1 METSERV
8 GKPPAS
14 IGIRVFRT
22 VFLDLALT
30 GAALLVFAYFHHVR
44 VKEVTPTRLTA
55 NAAQTFP
62 SQAFA
67 SFATPAAVQ
76 GEPEGSAQ
84 IPKEPDNP
92 EQAKTEGQGAV
103 AASGTEPGTGT
114 VPDTE
119 EPGEEQGI
127 YSSDGKHAYEKFYQS
142 ENVSVAVTKH
152 HTDNTVY
159 FVADIH
165 IRDLS
170 SFRCAVALDY
180 KEYNDAARK
189 NVMQVSQLAG
199 LTNAIVAISGDN
211 FVFRESGRLAVRDGL
226 EWERQLPVEDDLCVL
241 FADGSME
248 TFGKWAINRYTIEEL
263 YARNPYQVWCFGP
276 MLLDEN
282 GEAMHVFNSSVQKV
296 NPRSAIGYYEPGHY
310 CFVLVDGRQKG
321 YSIGLTLE
329 QLSQVFHDLGCR
341 VAYNLDGGD
350 TVAMT
355 FGTEII
361 NHPEVETPRSVSDI
375 VYICEPEPAAAPEGE
390 G

>member
-1 METSERV
+1 MEAAERNRK
-8 GKPPAS
+8 KPVS
-14 IGIRVFRT
+14 IGRRIFRT
-22 VFLDLALT
+22 IVMDALLT
-30 GAALLVFAYFHHVR
+30 GVSLVVFAYFHHVR

-55 NAAQTFP
+55 STAQIFP
-62 SQAFA
+62 SQ
-67 SFATPAAVQ
+67 SFESFPAPAATAA
-76 GEPEGSAQ
+76 EEDISAQ
-84 IPKEPDNP
+84 VPEETGNPGNESAEPQNP
-92 EQAKTEGQGAV
+92 DAGAENE
-103 AASGTEPGTGT
+103 TEPVGAAQQQ
-114 VPDTE
+114 E
-119 EPGEEQGI
+119 EEGI

-152 HTDNTVY
+152 KTDNTVY

-180 KEYNDAARK
+180 KEYNEATRK

-211 FVFRESGRLAVRDGL
+211 FVFREGARLVVRDGS

-241 FADGSME
+241 FADGTME

-282 GEAMHVFNSSVQKV
+282 GEAMHTFNSSVQKV

-321 YSIGLTLE
+321 YSVGLTLE
-329 QLSQVFHDLGCR
+329 QLSQVFHDLGCK

-355 FGTEII
+355 FGTEMI

-375 VYICEPEPAAAPEGE
+375 VYICEPEPASGEQEG
-390 G
+390 